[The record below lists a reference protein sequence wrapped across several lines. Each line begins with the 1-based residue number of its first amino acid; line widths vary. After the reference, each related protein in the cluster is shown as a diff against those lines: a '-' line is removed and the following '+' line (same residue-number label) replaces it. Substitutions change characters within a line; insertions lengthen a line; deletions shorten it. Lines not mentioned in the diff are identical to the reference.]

1 MPSFLP
7 ISTQQRRPRTVCE
20 LRSGSVVAAR
30 ADDVNSLLTHAAFVE
45 IREGAFVPS
54 LRGGNMMERAAVVD
68 AVRAALSKV
77 ADRSRDVTLVIP
89 DAAVRVLLL
98 DFDTFPAKLAD
109 AMPILRFRLTKLLP
123 FSADQAM
130 ISYQV
135 MSSRQGIV
143 QVLAVATPR
152 EVLNEYESVVR
163 DAGYEPGSVLPST
176 LATVGALHAS
186 EPVLLVNADE
196 NTVTTAIVKR
206 GDVLLH
212 RSVDLAPHVVA
223 VQPVG
228 DEIVAVAAPV
238 NVMEEIHQAVAV
250 ALSYYEDVVGAAPR
264 DVYISGA
271 RAQDEVRP
279 IIAELEMNACDVIA
293 SGEVLPSAAG
303 ARVPRSMM
311 AGVRGA
317 TAA

>member
-7 ISTQQRRPRTVCE
+7 ISTQQRRPRLVCE
-20 LRSGSVVAAR
+20 VRAGSVVAAR
-30 ADDVNSLLTHAAFVE
+30 ADDVNSLLTHASTSE
-45 IREGAFVPS
+45 IREGALVPS
-54 LRGGNMMERAAVVD
+54 LRGGNVVNRAAVVE
-68 AVRAALSKV
+68 AVRTALGKV

-123 FSADQAM
+123 FSPESAM
-130 ISYQV
+130 ISYQL
-135 MSSRQGIV
+135 MSPRQGIV
-143 QVLAVATPR
+143 QVLVVAIPR
-152 EVLNEYESVVR
+152 DVLTEYESVVR

-176 LATVGALHAS
+176 LAVVGALHAS

-196 NTVTTAIVKR
+196 TTITTAIVRR

-212 RSVDLAPHVVA
+212 RSLDLAPYVP
-223 VQPVG
+223 VQVG
-228 DEIVAVAAPV
+228 PDEVVAVAAPL
-238 NVMEEIHQAVAV
+238 NIADEMHQVIAV
-250 ALSYYEDVVGAAPR
+250 ALSYYEDVIGAAPR
-264 DVYISGA
+264 DIYVAGS
-271 RAQDEVRP
+271 RAEDEARP
-279 IIAELEMNACDVIA
+279 IVAGLEMNACEVIA
-293 SGEVLPSAAG
+293 GSEVLPSAAG
-303 ARVPRSMM
+303 ARVPRAMM